1 MLNGDE
7 CNEFVG
13 MCVDIGTKHYNV
25 PDRFFY
31 YTGLLKEV
39 NDNVLKLKTRIG
51 YKLIPLA
58 EISEI
63 RLSREGIH

>member
-1 MLNGDE
+1 MLKCDE

-13 MCVDIGTKHYNV
+13 MCVDIGTKNYNV

-51 YKLIPLA
+51 YKLIPLT
-58 EISEI
+58 EIFEI

>member
-13 MCVDIGTKHYNV
+13 KYVDIGTKHYNV

-51 YKLIPLA
+51 YKLIPLT
-58 EISEI
+58 EIFEI
-63 RLSREGIH
+63 RLSREGTH